1 MLKKILKALDYSII
15 IFSLALF
22 IIGIIAL
29 YSANGGAEGDTA
41 ETMKQIAWMGVGI
54 VTMIVIIFIDYD
66 ILRKTM
72 GAIICYYCI
81 SSHSS
86 TFHNSNKWCN

>member
-29 YSANGGAEGDTA
+29 YSANGGAEGDTS
-41 ETMKQIAWMGVGI
+41 ETMKQVAWMGVGI
-54 VTMIVIIFIDYD
+54 VTMIAIIFIDYD

-72 GAIICYYCI
+72 GAIIYYYNI
-81 SSHSS
+81 SPHSS
-86 TFHNSNKWCN
+86 TFHNPNKWCN